1 GSWLYDDWLGHEG
14 AMRTDQRAN
23 LKTGH
28 SRLFFIQTENRG
40 GSAFFS
46 LKKKW
51 NAACDAV
58 QGTPPFNP
66 KN

>member
-1 GSWLYDDWLGHEG
+1 MMKRKYAFAVFAAFSVAATAAADEGS
-14 AMRTDQRAN
+14 
-23 LKTGH
+23 
-28 SRLFFIQTENRG
+28 FIQTENRG
-40 GSAFFS
+40 GPAFFS